1 MTLTTPHRYIAI
13 DGPIGTGKT
22 TLARMLAQDLGG
34 RVVLEPMERNPF
46 LGEFYKDRKKN
57 AFKTQLFFLLNRY
70 QQQLELKQQDLFH
83 TITVCDYTF
92 AKDSIFAE
100 INLGEDE
107 LALYNTV
114 FRLLS
119 EQLPKPDLVVY
130 LQASTP
136 VMLQRIKQRKWE
148 AERAI
153 SEEYLEHLAEAYNRY
168 FFSYTG
174 TPLLVVNANDLD
186 IVNQPTDWEN
196 MRNAILEHRQG
207 TAHYHYVSENK

>member
-114 FRLLS
+114 FRLLN

-168 FFSYTG
+168 FFSYVG

>member
-22 TLARMLAQDLGG
+22 TLTRMLAQDLGG

-46 LGEFYKDRKKN
+46 LSDFYKDRKRN

-92 AKDSIFAE
+92 AKDRIFAQ
-100 INLGEDE
+100 INLSDDE
-107 LALYNTV
+107 LGLYDTV
-114 FRLLS
+114 FQLLDD
-119 EQLPKPDLVVY
+119 QLPKPDLVVY
-130 LQASTP
+130 LQASTD

-148 AERAI
+148 AERSI
-153 SEEYLEHLAEAYNRY
+153 SEEYLEQLSEAYNRY

-174 TPLLVVNANDLD
+174 TPLLVINANDQD
-186 IVNQPTDWEN
+186 IVNNSTDWEN
-196 MRNAILEHRQG
+196 MRKAILEHRQG
-207 TAHYHYVSENK
+207 TAHYHYVGEKK

>member
-46 LGEFYKDRKKN
+46 LGDFYKDRKKN

-100 INLGEDE
+100 VNLGEDE

-114 FRLLS
+114 FRLLN

-168 FFSYTG
+168 FFSYTA

>member
-114 FRLLS
+114 FRLLN

-168 FFSYTG
+168 FFSYTA

>member
-207 TAHYHYVSENK
+207 TAHYHYVSENQ

>member
-114 FRLLS
+114 FRLLN

-168 FFSYTG
+168 FFSYAG

-207 TAHYHYVSENK
+207 TAHYHYVSENS